1 MMELWLTVN
10 GQQVNASSPLD
21 PLTRAV
27 VISLFTHRRADPDDN
42 ADVPMGWWGDT
53 WPVVANDRYGS
64 KLWLLQRSKLT
75 NALVN
80 TVRTYLRDALQWMLD
95 DGVVSRIDID
105 IQRTGINELGNR
117 IVLWHRDGPVT
128 FSFNDLWSVITHGGQ

>member
-1 MMELWLTVN
+1 MELWLTVN
-10 GQQVNASSPLD
+10 GKQVSASSQLD

-53 WPVVANDRYGS
+53 WPMVANDRYGS

-80 TVRTYLRDALQWMLD
+80 TVRTYIRESLQWMLD
-95 DGVVSRIDID
+95 DGVVSMIDID
-105 IQRTGINELGNR
+105 IQRTGINELGNS
-117 IVLWHRDGPVT
+117 IVLWRRDGPVT
-128 FSFNDLWSVITHGGQ
+128 ISFNEFWSVIANGGQ

>member
-1 MMELWLTVN
+1 MELWLTVN
-10 GQQVNASSPLD
+10 GTRVNASSQLD

-53 WPVVANDRYGS
+53 WPAVANDRYGS

-105 IQRTGINELGNR
+105 IQRTGINELSNQV
-117 IVLWHRDGPVT
+117 VLWRRDGPVII
-128 FSFNDLWSVITHGGQ
+128 SFNDLWSVITNGGQ

>member
-1 MMELWLTVN
+1 MELWLTVN
-10 GQQVNASSPLD
+10 GTQVNSSSQLD

-53 WPVVANDRYGS
+53 WPIVANDRYGS

-80 TVRTYLRDALQWMLD
+80 TVRGYLREALQWMLD

-105 IQRTGINELGNR
+105 VQRTGINELANK
-117 IVLWHRDGPVT
+117 IVLWRRDGQVT
-128 FSFNDLWSVITHGGQ
+128 ISFNDFWSVIANGGQ

>member
-1 MMELWLTVN
+1 MELWLTVN
-10 GQQVNASSPLD
+10 GTLVNASSQLD
-21 PLTRAV
+21 PLTRAL

-53 WPVVANDRYGS
+53 WPMVANDRYGS

-80 TVRTYLRDALQWMLD
+80 TVRTYIRESLQWMLD
-95 DGVVSRIDID
+95 DGVVSRVDID
-105 IQRTGINELGNR
+105 VQRTGINELGNS
-117 IVLWHRDGPVT
+117 IVLWRRDGPVT
-128 FSFNDLWSVITHGGQ
+128 ISFNDFWSVIANGGQ

>member
-1 MMELWLTVN
+1 MELWLTVN
-10 GQQVNASSPLD
+10 GKTVSASSQLD

-27 VISLFTHRRADPDDN
+27 VISLFTHRRTDPDDN
-42 ADVPMGWWGDT
+42 VDVPMGWWGDT

-80 TVRTYLRDALQWMLD
+80 TVRNYLRDALQWIQE
-95 DGVVSRIDID
+95 DGVVTRIDID
-105 IQRTGINELGNR
+105 IQRTGINELGNK
-117 IVLWHRDGPVT
+117 IVLWRRDGPVT
-128 FSFNDLWSVITHGGQ
+128 ISFNDLWSVITNGGQ

>member
-1 MMELWLTVN
+1 MELWLTVN
-10 GQQVNASSPLD
+10 GSRVSTSTQLD

-53 WPVVANDRYGS
+53 WPAVANDRYGS
-64 KLWLLQRSKLT
+64 KLWLLKRSKLT
-75 NALVN
+75 NDLVN
-80 TVRTYLRDALQWMLD
+80 RVRTYLRDALQWMLV

-105 IQRTGINELGNR
+105 VQRTGINELGNS
-117 IVLWHRDGPVT
+117 IVLWRGNSPLT
-128 FSFNDLWSVITHGGQ
+128 LSFENFWSAITHGGQ

>member
-1 MMELWLTVN
+1 MELLLTVN
-10 GQQVNASSPLD
+10 GKNVSASSQLD

-42 ADVPMGWWGDT
+42 VDVPMGWWGDT

-64 KLWLLQRSKLT
+64 KLWVLQRSKLT

-80 TVRTYLRDALQWMLD
+80 TVRNYLRDALQWMHD
-95 DGVVSRIDID
+95 DGVVTRIDID
-105 IQRTGINELGNR
+105 IQRTGINELGNK
-117 IVLWHRDGPVT
+117 IVLWRRDGPVT
-128 FSFNDLWSVITHGGQ
+128 ISFNDLWSVITNGGQ

>member
-1 MMELWLTVN
+1 MELWLSVN
-10 GQQVNASSPLD
+10 GKTVSASSQLD

-42 ADVPMGWWGDT
+42 VDVPMGWWGDT

-75 NALVN
+75 NGLVN
-80 TVRTYLRDALQWMLD
+80 TVRSYLRDALQWMQV
-95 DGVVSRIDID
+95 DGVVTRIDID
-105 IQRTGINELGNR
+105 IQRTGINELGKK
-117 IVLWHRDGPVT
+117 IVLWRRDGPVT
-128 FSFNDLWSVITHGGQ
+128 ISFNDLWSLITNGGQ

>member
-1 MMELWLTVN
+1 MELWLTVN
-10 GQQVNASSPLD
+10 GTQVNASSQLD

-53 WPVVANDRYGS
+53 WPIVANDRYGS

-80 TVRTYLRDALQWMLD
+80 TVRSYLREALQWMLD

-105 IQRTGINELGNR
+105 VQRTGINELANK
-117 IVLWHRDGPVT
+117 IVLWRRDGPVT
-128 FSFNDLWSVITHGGQ
+128 ISFNDFWSVIANGGQ

>member
-1 MMELWLTVN
+1 MELWLTVN
-10 GQQVNASSPLD
+10 GKQVSASSQLD

-53 WPVVANDRYGS
+53 WPMVANDRYGS

-80 TVRTYLRDALQWMLD
+80 TVRTYIRESLQWMLD
-95 DGVVSRIDID
+95 DGVVYRIDID
-105 IQRTGINELGNR
+105 IQRTGINELGNS
-117 IVLWHRDGPVT
+117 IVLWRRDGPVT
-128 FSFNDLWSVITHGGQ
+128 ISFNDFWSVIANGGQ

>member
-1 MMELWLTVN
+1 MDLWLTVN
-10 GQQVNASSPLD
+10 GKHVSGSAQLD

-75 NALVN
+75 NAMVN
-80 TVRTYLRDALQWMLD
+80 TVRTYMRDALQWMLD
-95 DGVVSRIDID
+95 DGVASRIDIN
-105 IQRTGINELGNR
+105 IQRTGINELGNQLTIWR
-117 IVLWHRDGPVT
+117 RAGPVT
-128 FSFNDLWSVITHGGQ
+128 ISFNDLWSAITNGGQ

>member
-1 MMELWLTVN
+1 MELWLTVN
-10 GQQVNASSPLD
+10 GTRVNASSQLD

-53 WPVVANDRYGS
+53 WPMVANDRYGS

-80 TVRTYLRDALQWMLD
+80 TVRNYMREALQWMQD
-95 DGVVSRIDID
+95 DGVVSRIDIE
-105 IQRTGINELGNR
+105 IQRTGINELGNK
-117 IVLWHRDGPVT
+117 IVLWRRDGPVT
-128 FSFNDLWSVITHGGQ
+128 ISFNDLWSVIANGGK

>member
-1 MMELWLTVN
+1 MELWLTVN
-10 GQQVNASSPLD
+10 GTRVNASSQLD

-53 WPVVANDRYGS
+53 WPMVANDRYGS

-80 TVRTYLRDALQWMLD
+80 TVRTYIRESLQWMLD
-95 DGVVSRIDID
+95 DGVVSRVDID
-105 IQRTGINELGNR
+105 VQRTGINELGNS
-117 IVLWHRDGPVT
+117 IVLWRRDGPVT
-128 FSFNDLWSVITHGGQ
+128 ISFNDFWSVIANGGQ